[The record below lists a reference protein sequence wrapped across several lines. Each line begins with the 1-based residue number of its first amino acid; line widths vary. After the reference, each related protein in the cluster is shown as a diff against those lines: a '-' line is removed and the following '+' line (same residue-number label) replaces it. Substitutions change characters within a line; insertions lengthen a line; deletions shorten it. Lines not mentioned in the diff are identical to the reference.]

1 MDCEMESM
9 GSNSIWSLVEALREV
24 KLIGSKLI

>member
-9 GSNSIWSLVEALREV
+9 GSNSIWSLIEAPREE
-24 KLIGSKLI
+24 KKSLEAS